1 MRNVLLLHTTEAAH
15 YVTNDEKKH
24 KQTHIRLY
32 CRCYRHTRSMNVFP
46 YLLAK
51 NKKWKLFE
59 LAYVLDMSR
68 VNNQEIYA
76 MNIRDART
84 KSFESG

>member
-1 MRNVLLLHTTEAAH
+1 
-15 YVTNDEKKH
+15 
-24 KQTHIRLY
+24 
-32 CRCYRHTRSMNVFP
+32 MNVFP